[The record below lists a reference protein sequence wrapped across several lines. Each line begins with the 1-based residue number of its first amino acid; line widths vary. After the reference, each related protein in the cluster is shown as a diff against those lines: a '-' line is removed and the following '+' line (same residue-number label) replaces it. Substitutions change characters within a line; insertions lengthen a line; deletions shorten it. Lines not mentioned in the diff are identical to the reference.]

1 MHRNWDCAQEL
12 EIVHRNWRW
21 CTGIGD
27 GEQELGLCTRT
38 GIVHRNW
45 DCAQELGLRTGT
57 GDGAQELGCCPGTGL
72 AGGAQEFGGREG
84 GAVGHCGGAEE

>member
-1 MHRNWDCAQEL
+1 MHRN
-12 EIVHRNWRW
+12 R
-21 CTGIGD
+21 
-27 GEQELGLCTRT
+27 
-38 GIVHRNW
+38 

-57 GDGAQELGCCPGTGL
+57 GDGAQELGWCPGTGL